1 MILAS
6 GARGHEFEVMYLAI
20 RYQLV
25 FHMKPHDYAEL
36 IVPTDHPKM
45 DSNHQPLRLTAESPF
60 LLRHGEQHKE
70 IFKYFEKFFS
80 ISQWKIFYCW

>member
-6 GARGHEFEVMYLAI
+6 GARGHEFEVMYLAV

-25 FHMKPHDYAEL
+25 SHMKPHDYGR
-36 IVPTDHPKM
+36 IDRPNWSSKDGFKPSTFG
-45 DSNHQPLRLTAESPF
+45 LTAESPF

-70 IFKYFEKFFS
+70 IFKYIEKCFC
-80 ISQWKIFYCW
+80 ISQWKIFYYW